1 MKGILSKVVL
11 GIVLI
16 FSNGFLNAQVPN
28 QERKAL
34 EELYAKTSGTSW
46 NNTWDLKEEVT
57 SWYGVQV
64 EDGHVVAI
72 KLHHNGLEGEI
83 PDNFQQLPYLRSLN
97 LAFNELRGKLPAS
110 LFNHPGITIVR
121 LEMNSLSGAMP
132 KEISL
137 DSKLKELSLFNNQ
150 LEGEIPSEIGNAKAL
165 KVLNL
170 SSNYLTGSLP
180 QSLSALTEL
189 EQLEVFGNKLSG
201 EIKLELGHLVNLK
214 ELVLSY
220 NSFEGMLPNS
230 TADLEHLELVQLQGN
245 NFSSIRALRYSK
257 SEGLATFDSDDLI
270 MNGQFTKK
278 NGFNNTRMADTKFED
293 SKN

>member
-1 MKGILSKVVL
+1 MNSILSKVVL

-16 FSNGFLNAQVPN
+16 FSNSFLNAQVPK
-28 QERKAL
+28 QKRKAL
-34 EELYAKTSGTSW
+34 EELYTKTSGSSW
-46 NNTWDLKEEVT
+46 NNTWDLKEEVS

-72 KLHHNGLEGEI
+72 KLHHNGLKGELA
-83 PDNFQQLPYLRSLN
+83 DNFQQLPYLRSLN
-97 LAFNELRGKLPAS
+97 LAFNELRGQLPTS
-110 LFNHPGITIVR
+110 LFNHSAITIVR

-137 DSKLKELSLFNNQ
+137 DSKLTELSLFNNQ
-150 LEGEIPSEIGNAKAL
+150 LEGGIPSEIGNAKNL

-189 EQLEVFGNKLSG
+189 EQLELFGNKLSG
-201 EIKLELGHLVNLK
+201 EIKLELGHLVHLK

-220 NSFEGMLPNS
+220 NNFEGNLPNS
-230 TADLEHLELVQLQGN
+230 AADLEHLQLVQLQGN
-245 NFSSIRALRYSK
+245 NFSSIKALRYSK

-270 MNGQFTKK
+270 MNSQFNDK
-278 NGFNNTRMADTKFED
+278 NGFSNTRMADTKFDD
-293 SKN
+293 SEN